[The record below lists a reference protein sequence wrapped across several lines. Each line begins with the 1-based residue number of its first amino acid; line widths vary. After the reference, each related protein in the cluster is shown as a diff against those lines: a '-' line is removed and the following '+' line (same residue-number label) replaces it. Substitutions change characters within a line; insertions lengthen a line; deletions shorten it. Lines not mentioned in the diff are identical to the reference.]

1 MIILLA
7 GLPGT
12 GKTTLAKNL
21 ASRTGGL
28 VLNKD
33 EVRTALFTPE
43 AIEYSTTQDDWVMT
57 KILETAVSL
66 LREQPERIIFLDG
79 RPFAKRYQIDQV
91 LQTALAIQ
99 QSWRILLCVC
109 SEETA
114 RRRLEEA
121 AVQHPAKN
129 RDFAL
134 YMKIKAGFEMIDLP
148 HTVIDTDQPEEIC
161 VQRAMTA
168 LKAG

>member
-33 EVRTALFTPE
+33 EVRAALFAPE

-99 QSWRILLCVC
+99 QSWRILLCSC

-114 RRRLEEA
+114 KKRLEGPAE
-121 AVQHPAKN
+121 HPAAN

-134 YMKIKAGFEMIDLP
+134 YLNIKAGFERIDLP

>member
-66 LREQPERIIFLDG
+66 LREQPEQIIFLDG

-114 RRRLEEA
+114 KKRLEGPAE
-121 AVQHPAKN
+121 HPAAN

-134 YMKIKAGFEMIDLP
+134 YLKIKAGFERIDLP

>member
-114 RRRLEEA
+114 KKRLEGPAE
-121 AVQHPAKN
+121 HPAAN

-134 YMKIKAGFEMIDLP
+134 YLKIKARFERIDLP

>member
-99 QSWRILLCVC
+99 QSWRILLCSC

-114 RRRLEEA
+114 KKRLEGPAE
-121 AVQHPAKN
+121 HPAAN

-134 YMKIKAGFEMIDLP
+134 YLKIKAGFERIDLP